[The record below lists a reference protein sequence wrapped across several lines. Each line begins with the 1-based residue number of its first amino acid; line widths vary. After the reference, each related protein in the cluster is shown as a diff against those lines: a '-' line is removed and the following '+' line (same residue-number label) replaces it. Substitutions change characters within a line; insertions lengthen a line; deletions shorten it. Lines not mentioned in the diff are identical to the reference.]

1 MTKLNKYSILI
12 FLSIAWGTTWIAIK
26 YSLEG
31 VPPFLGAA
39 ARFSIAAICLI
50 VYAGLKKINLKMSRN
65 DFALILLTSVLLYL
79 LDYGLIYWGEQYIN
93 AGTTAV
99 FFATFPLFTGLVSN
113 FVFQNEIF
121 QWNKFAG
128 IIIGFIGI
136 SIVFYDQLL
145 QTQFEGIVF
154 WASLAIIISAISAAL
169 SLVMVKKYLGHIE
182 TVSLTLHQMIWGVI
196 MLGGIGFIS
205 GETGH
210 ITWNFR
216 SLIAIIYMGS
226 ICSALAFVLYY
237 VLLKQMSA
245 INLSGIIYIT
255 PLVAL
260 FFGWLLLNEPITLRI
275 IFGTVI
281 TFSGIGVSQARDY
294 HQVWKGKRMLG
305 NNMLRK

>member
-31 VPPFLGAA
+31 IPPFLGAA
-39 ARFSIAAICLI
+39 ARFSVATICLLM
-50 VYAGLKKINLKMSRN
+50 YARFKRINLKMSRN
-65 DFALILLTSVLLYL
+65 DFGLILLTSVLLYL

-99 FFATFPLFTGLVSN
+99 FFATFPLFTGVVSN
-113 FVFQNEIF
+113 FVFQSEAF
-121 QWNKFAG
+121 QWNKFIG
-128 IIIGFIGI
+128 LIIGFTGI

-145 QTQFEGIVF
+145 QTQFKGIVF
-154 WASLAIIISAISAAL
+154 WASFAIIISALSAAF

-182 TVSLTLHQMIWGVI
+182 TVSLTLHQMIWGVLL
-196 MLGGIGFIS
+196 LGGIGFIS
-205 GETGH
+205 GESGNF
-210 ITWNFR
+210 TWNFR

-275 IFGTVI
+275 VVGTVI

-294 HQVWKGKRMLG
+294 QRVLKEKRI
-305 NNMLRK
+305 